1 MKVEKKLKLNFIIM
15 DRNIETKFIKFL
27 KKHGFEK
34 YFLFYAKGS
43 ATSDILDYLG
53 IGEVEKEII
62 VYPSNENDSKKLLSI
77 IKDSEYIKYCLA
89 FSSPVKGISSKKSLD
104 YFLKEVVSHE

>member
-1 MKVEKKLKLNFIIM
+1 MKVDRKLKLNFIIM
-15 DRNIETKFIKFL
+15 NRTIEVKFIKFI

-53 IGEVEKEII
+53 IGEVEKEIL
-62 VYPSNENDSKKLLSI
+62 VYPSNETDSKKLLSI
-77 IKDSEYIKYCLA
+77 INQSEYLKHCLA
-89 FSSPVKGISSKKSLD
+89 FSTPVKGISSKKSLD